1 MKGPG
6 VALFRALAQELG
18 QLPIVA
24 EDLGALDSQ
33 VTVLLRHTG
42 LPGMN
47 VWQFNAREMAHMTP
61 EEAANR
67 VFFSGTHDN
76 QTLKGFL
83 ESQGDSTA
91 PKEIL
96 KELLESH
103 AAAVIFPVQ
112 DILGLGDEARINV
125 PGVPTG
131 NWKWQMTVQ
140 QLRKLREGGIL

>member
-1 MKGPG
+1 
-6 VALFRALAQELG
+6 
-18 QLPIVA
+18 
-24 EDLGALDSQ
+24 
-33 VTVLLRHTG
+33 
-42 LPGMN
+42 
-47 VWQFNAREMAHMTP
+47 MAP

-83 ESQGDSTA
+83 ESQGDMTS
-91 PKEIL
+91 PEKIL
-96 KELLESH
+96 KELMESH

-131 NWKWQMTVQ
+131 NWKWQMTAQ